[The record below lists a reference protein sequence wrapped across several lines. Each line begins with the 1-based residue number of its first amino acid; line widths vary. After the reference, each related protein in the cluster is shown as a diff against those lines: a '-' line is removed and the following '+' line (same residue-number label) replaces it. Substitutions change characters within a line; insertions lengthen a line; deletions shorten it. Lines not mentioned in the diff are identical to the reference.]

1 MRLED
6 WYEVT
11 KRENERRHRFAA
23 FADSVCEIAGCFAEL
38 VCMVLLLWLICA
50 TADCFIG

>member
-23 FADSVCEIAGCFAEL
+23 FAKAVCEIAGGLAALACVVIF
-38 VCMVLLLWLICA
+38 LWLLCA